1 MRLSKSPKKA
11 GDDSVATFAWEF
23 VMALAAL
30 KYWSSD
36 EQLER
41 LNKAKEELSLRAVTI
56 LLLVEPHK
64 VGKSR
69 TFR

>member
-1 MRLSKSPKKA
+1 
-11 GDDSVATFAWEF
+11 
-23 VMALAAL
+23 MALAAL